1 MISQSLWSCLPAH
14 NGQIRT
20 MKANYRIEAGDV
32 SVIRPLLYV
41 REHQTKDFALEAQ
54 LPVINENCPA
64 CFEEPKERHRVKKLL
79 AREEALA
86 PEIFANIKTALLPLM
101 SEGIYPYMDLVR
113 KAVNAN
119 SDDYRRR
126 RRQGQNNKKE
136 KGASNILTTEV
147 ASGSNIPVS
156 KVSCQF
162 NSRGRARP
170 KNISVSSSADLF
182 LRLPFII
189 LSVTNGRILESLY
202 WAAISWKPSL
212 SPESIKWG
220 AEVLA
225 VLPEHGYEKV

>member
-1 MISQSLWSCLPAH
+1 MKRGLLYLLPWSYNKLVLGQHLDDLAESFVMSALH

-64 CFEEPKERHRVKKLL
+64 CFEEPKERHRVKKML

-126 RRQGQNNKKE
+126 RRQGQNKKKE
-136 KGASNILTTEV
+136 KEISNILTTEV
-147 ASGSNIPVS
+147 ASGSNKPVS
-156 KVSCQF
+156 KVSCQS
-162 NSRGRARP
+162 NPRGRAQP
-170 KNISVSSSADLF
+170 KNISCLLAD
-182 LRLPFII
+182 
-189 LSVTNGRILESLY
+189 T
-202 WAAISWKPSL
+202 
-212 SPESIKWG
+212 SPTI
-220 AEVLA
+220 
-225 VLPEHGYEKV
+225 PIHDTR